1 MRNWM
6 QVNAGGGGG
15 RVALSLT
22 ERDPTSRARAVRSQ
36 QIDAF
41 LQFT

>member
-1 MRNWM
+1 MR
-6 QVNAGGGGG
+6 GGGGAG
-15 RVALSLT
+15 LSLK
-22 ERDPTSRARAVRSQ
+22 ERDPLPPARAVRPQ

>member
-1 MRNWM
+1 MR
-6 QVNAGGGGG
+6 GGGGL
-15 RVALSLT
+15 ALSLT
-22 ERDPTSRARAVRSQ
+22 ERDPISRARAVRSQ

>member
-6 QVNAGGGGG
+6 QVNAGGGAG
-15 RVALSLT
+15 LSLT
-22 ERDPTSRARAVRSQ
+22 ERDPISHARAVRSQ

>member
-15 RVALSLT
+15 LALSLT
-22 ERDPTSRARAVRSQ
+22 ERDPISHARAVRSQ

>member
-15 RVALSLT
+15 AGLSLT
-22 ERDPTSRARAVRSQ
+22 ERDPISHARAVRSQ

>member
-6 QVNAGGGGG
+6 QVNAGGGGAG
-15 RVALSLT
+15 LSLT

>member
-1 MRNWM
+1 MR
-6 QVNAGGGGG
+6 GGGGG
-15 RVALSLT
+15 GGGGAGLSLT
-22 ERDPTSRARAVRSQ
+22 ERDPISHARAVRSQ

>member
-1 MRNWM
+1 MKNWM
-6 QVNAGGGGG
+6 QVNAGGAG
-15 RVALSLT
+15 LSLT
-22 ERDPTSRARAVRSQ
+22 ERDPISHARAVRSQ